1 MAESTSDKT
10 PDIASLLASAPPDKR
25 FDTELLIAHAMGW
38 SRAKVL
44 AFNEVKPEESQ
55 VAALQTQL
63 HRLHSGEPLA
73 YLTGEREFFS
83 LLFDVNPSVLIPR
96 ADTELLVELALAQSP
111 ANARVIDMG
120 TGSGAIAVSLKHARP
135 DLDVTASDKSAAALA
150 VAEANAKRH
159 DCQINFVLSDWYQN
173 LTGQFDII
181 ISNPPYLA
189 VDDAH
194 LNALQYEPREALIA
208 GAGGLDDYR
217 KIAAGAVGRL
227 TADGALFVEQGADQ
241 ADAVVAVFTQAGLA
255 NTVTYDDLAGHRRVT
270 RAQPG

>member
-1 MAESTSDKT
+1 
-10 PDIASLLASAPPDKR
+10 
-25 FDTELLIAHAMGW
+25 
-38 SRAKVL
+38 
-44 AFNEVKPEESQ
+44 
-55 VAALQTQL
+55 
-63 HRLHSGEPLA
+63 
-73 YLTGEREFFS
+73 
-83 LLFDVNPSVLIPR
+83 VNPSVLIPR